1 VEHSQPE
8 QLALAALREPL
19 PADDAA
25 HLASC
30 EQCRAEVASLQRGV
44 DALAIPE
51 FAAQGASVA
60 PPPHVWAAIAAATGV
75 TASPSVGPVAATP
88 PVGTPPAAPSPLAA
102 ARPLP
107 RDPATAGQDKVR
119 ELRPRRTRLLLAA
132 AAVAVVAA
140 GAGAVALN
148 RDDTVTLAST
158 DLAPLDSSRATG
170 TASVVEEDDG
180 TRMLRIE
187 LDAPAAKD
195 GFYEAWLA
203 DPSAVGMI
211 SMGNVSPGT
220 TSLPV
225 PDGLDLADWPT
236 VEISV
241 GPVDGDPT
249 HSGVSLVRG
258 ALDT

>member
-1 VEHSQPE
+1 VEHSRPE
-8 QLALAALREPL
+8 QHSTPDELALAALREPL
-19 PADDAA
+19 PTDVAA
-25 HLASC
+25 HLAFC
-30 EQCRAEVASLQRGV
+30 EECRSEVASLRRGV

-60 PPPHVWAAIAAATGV
+60 PPPGVWAAIAAATGV
-75 TASPSVGPVAATP
+75 SVSPSVAATP
-88 PVGTPPAAPSPLAA
+88 SAATPLAA
-102 ARPLP
+102 APPMP
-107 RDPATAGQDKVR
+107 REPAPVEDDNVR
-119 ELRPRRTRLLLAA
+119 VLRPRRTRLLVAA

-140 GAGAVALN
+140 GAGAIALN

-158 DLAPLDSSRATG
+158 DLAPLDSSGATG
-170 TASVVEEDDG
+170 TASVVEEHDG
-180 TRMLRIE
+180 TRMLRIV

-203 DPSAVGMI
+203 DSSAVGMI
-211 SMGNVSPGT
+211 SMGNVAPGT

-225 PDGLDLADWPT
+225 PAGLDLADWPT

-241 GPVDGDPT
+241 EPVDGDPK

-258 ALDT
+258 ALPT